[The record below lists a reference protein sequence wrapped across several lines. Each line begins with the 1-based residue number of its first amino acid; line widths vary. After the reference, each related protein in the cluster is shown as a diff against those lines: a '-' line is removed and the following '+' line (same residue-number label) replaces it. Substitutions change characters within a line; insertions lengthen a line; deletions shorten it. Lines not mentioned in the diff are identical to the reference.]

1 MPTPS
6 QILKTLSALAQEW
19 WVLAVVWHLYFVA
32 LGASLALKWRP
43 IKPLAA
49 LILAVPLLS
58 VIVMAWLSGN
68 PFTTS
73 VLGAV
78 FIGLAAIGWHL
89 PRTPLSIAVGPLL
102 APGLLMILFGLAY
115 PHFLGA
121 ASFLT
126 YLYAA
131 PVGIVPCPTLSI
143 LVGFSIILG
152 SMGSRSWGLLLGAVG
167 IFYAAFGA
175 LRLEV
180 TLDWALL
187 LGAVVLLFTVWNQTS
202 REAGIRTGT

>member
-1 MPTPS
+1 VPAPS
-6 QILKTLSALAQEW
+6 QILETLSALAQEW
-19 WVLAVVWHLYFVA
+19 WVLAVIWHLYFAA
-32 LGASLALKWRP
+32 LAALLALKWQL

-49 LILAVPLLS
+49 FILAVPLLS
-58 VIVMAWLSGN
+58 VVAMAWLSGN

-78 FIGLAAIGWHL
+78 FIGLTAIGWRL
-89 PRTPLSIAVGPLL
+89 PRTTLSIAVGPLL
-102 APGLLMILFGLAY
+102 VPGLLMVIFGLVY

-131 PVGIVPCPTLSI
+131 PVGIVPCPTLSV

-152 SMGSRSWGLLLGAVG
+152 SMGSRSWGVLLGAAG
-167 IFYAAFGA
+167 IFYGAFGA
-175 LRLEV
+175 LRLGV
-180 TLDWALL
+180 ALDWVLFA
-187 LGAVVLLFTVWNQTS
+187 GAVVLLFSVWNQTS
-202 REAGIRTGT
+202 KSAATGTAA